1 MRLLIS
7 RLIFAACLILCIA
20 SCVEP
25 ELIVN
30 QGQDQGQTEFSIG
43 SGGGTFTIPISSN
56 VDFTCSLSDNCKSW
70 CSIIQT
76 KGMNDYSI
84 ILSVKENDTY
94 DARTGTL
101 TISYGDKSTAL
112 TITQSQKDEFILT
125 QREFTV
131 GTEGGELKIP
141 VSTNIQ
147 YSCAVMEGA
156 QGWITIKQ
164 AQTKGLEDYNL
175 VLQIAKNESY
185 DGRIGQVKISGA
197 GKESFITITQKQVD
211 ALIVEQKEFS
221 IGSDGGN
228 ITIPLRS
235 NIDYSCSLSDNC
247 KSWCTIT
254 QTKALNNYNI
264 ILSVAKNEKYDPRTG
279 TLTISYDDKSIV
291 VTITQSQKD
300 EFILTQKEFIIGS
313 EGGELKI
320 PVQANIQYS
329 CAVVGGAQDWITI
342 EQAQTKGLEDY
353 NIVLRI
359 AKNKSYDGRVGQVKI
374 SGAGKESF
382 ITITQKQVDALIVEQ
397 KAFSIGSGGGTITIP
412 LRSNIDYSCSLSDNC
427 KSWCSIIQTKALN
440 DYNII
445 LSVAKNENYDPRS
458 GTLTIGYDDKSIVVT
473 IAQSQKDEIILTQK
487 EFTIGVEGGELRIPV
502 LTNINYTATVL
513 GDARSWIGI
522 SQVQTKGLEG
532 YNLILQIAKNEGYD
546 GRVGQVKI
554 SGAGKESFITIT
566 QKQVEELIVEQKAF
580 SIGSDGGTI
589 TIPVTSNVDYSCSL
603 SENCK
608 SWCLITQTKALNNYN
623 IILAVAKNE
632 GYDPR
637 SGTLT
642 ISYGDKSTIVTI
654 TQSQKDEIILT
665 QKDFTVGFEGG
676 ELRIPVLTNINYT
689 ATVLG
694 DAQSWIGI
702 SQVQTKGLEQYQ
714 LVLQIAKNSTVS
726 GRIGQVKIAG
736 AGKESFININQG
748 ANEGS
753 PAMAKERAALVALYN
768 SLNGSQWT
776 RKDNWLSDKPLSQW
790 YGIGVDSQGYVVVI
804 NLPDNN
810 LSGNIPAE
818 IGDFSKLRFLQLCYD
833 AISGSIPPEIG
844 KLKALEQLYLFYN
857 QLTGTLPGEIAGL
870 TNLNG
875 LDITNNNL
883 SGTIPASIRN
893 NSAFWRKFWT
903 RIVCYNNFDL
913 SGITNFPAPNFTFND
928 VTGAPINLGNE
939 YSSNKYTILFD
950 WQTWCSYCTN
960 YTPQLV
966 SLYNVYKSKGLDVI
980 GCSMYGGN
988 YSSMG
993 MTDAKL
999 KQVADNL
1006 GMPWRTILIHPTADV
1021 YNSLLYQM
1029 SIPNLHVV
1037 DETGNVIF
1045 STAAFGDDRNQLENF
1060 IKGKLGE
1067 ASGGGGSYYEST
1079 DYSADGKV
1087 KTLQTHTV
1095 GSGIKLIFTGDAFT
1109 DKDHANGTFDTWVNH
1124 AVAAFFS
1131 EEPYKSLRNR
1141 FDVYS
1146 VAAVSKNKEIADD
1159 SQTAFS
1165 CRFGEGTFVEGNDA
1179 KVFQYARKVPGA
1191 DMTESVITVIINAPN
1206 YSGTCSMYSDNAA
1219 IGYCAMIA
1227 NSVYE
1232 FGKVVLHESGGHAFG
1247 KLLDEYTS
1255 SGHGA
1260 ITEEAKTEFNQQ
1272 RNSWGWGAN
1281 VDITSDPAT
1290 IQWSFMLSD
1299 PNYSKVV
1306 GIHEGALT
1314 YATGAWRPTPNS
1326 IMNANTDGFNA
1337 PSRFEI
1343 YKRIMQFS
1351 QGTTPTF
1358 AEFAAFDAPNVTK
1371 ATTKAAFTPI
1381 PKNFIPFHPPVVV
1394 KGSWKDAGRK

>member
-1 MRLLIS
+1 MKRFIS
-7 RLIFAACLILCIA
+7 RLIFIFCLFLSVF

-25 ELIVN
+25 ELIVG
-30 QGQDQGQTEFSIG
+30 QGQNQNQTELSIG
-43 SGGGTFTIPISSN
+43 SDGGIFTIPISSN
-56 VDFTCSLSDNCKSW
+56 VDFTCSLSNDCKSW
-70 CSIIQT
+70 CSITQT
-76 KGMNDYSI
+76 KAMNDYSI
-84 ILSVKENDTY
+84 ILTVKENDTY
-94 DARTGTL
+94 DSRTGTL
-101 TISYGDKSTAL
+101 TISYAEKSTTL
-112 TITQSQKDEFILT
+112 TITQSQKDELILT
-125 QREFTV
+125 QKEFIV

-147 YSCAVMEGA
+147 YSCTVMEGA

-164 AQTKGLEDYNL
+164 AQTKGLEDYNI

-235 NIDYSCSLSDNC
+235 NIDYSCSLSDDC
-247 KSWCTIT
+247 KSWCSIT

-264 ILSVAKNEKYDPRTG
+264 ILSVAKNEKHDPRTG

-291 VTITQSQKD
+291 ISITQSQKD

-320 PVQANIQYS
+320 PVSANIQYS
-329 CAVVGGAQDWITI
+329 CAVVEGAQDWITI

-353 NIVLRI
+353 NIVLKI
-359 AKNKSYDGRVGQVKI
+359 AKNESYDGRVGQVKI

-382 ITITQKQVDALIVEQ
+382 ITITQKQVDAFIIDQ
-397 KAFSIGSGGGTITIP
+397 QDFAIGSDGGNITIP
-412 LRSNIDYSCSLSDNC
+412 LRSNIDYSCSLSDDC
-427 KSWCSIIQTKALN
+427 KSWCSITQTKALN

-445 LSVAKNENYDPRS
+445 LSVAKNNGYDPRT
-458 GTLTIGYDDKSIVVT
+458 GTLTISYGDKSTKVT
-473 IAQSQKDEIILTQK
+473 ITQSQKDEIILTQK
-487 EFTIGVEGGELRIPV
+487 EFTIGSDGGELRIPV

-513 GDARSWIGI
+513 GNAQSWIEI
-522 SQVQTKGLEG
+522 SQVQTKGLEQ
-532 YNLILQIAKNEGYD
+532 YHLVLQIAKNESYD

-566 QKQVEELIVEQKAF
+566 QKQVVELIVDQQYF

-589 TIPVTSNVDYSCSL
+589 TIPVSSNVDYSCSL
-603 SENCK
+603 SDDCK
-608 SWCLITQTKALNNYN
+608 SWCTITQTKALNNYN
-623 IILAVAKNE
+623 IILSVAKNE

-637 SGTLT
+637 TGTLT
-642 ISYGDKSTIVTI
+642 ISYGDKSTKVTI

-665 QKDFTVGFEGG
+665 QKEFTIGSDGG

-694 DAQSWIGI
+694 DAHSWIGI
-702 SQVQTKGLEQYQ
+702 SQVQTKGLEEYK
-714 LVLQIAKNSTVS
+714 LVLQIAKNSAMV
-726 GRIGQVKIAG
+726 GRVGQVKISG

-748 ANEGS
+748 AKEES
-753 PAMAKERAALVALYN
+753 SALAKERAALTALYN

-776 RKDNWLSDKPLSQW
+776 RKDNWLSDKPLNEW
-790 YGIGVDSQGYVVVI
+790 YGIGVDAQGHVIVI

-833 AISGSIPPEIG
+833 AITGNIPPEIC
-844 KLKALEQLYLFYN
+844 KLKALEHLYLFYN
-857 QLTGTLPGEIAGL
+857 QLTGPLPGEMGTL
-870 TNLNG
+870 TNLSG
-875 LDITNNNL
+875 LDITMNNL
-883 SGTIPASIRN
+883 SGTIPTSILN
-893 NSAFWRKFWT
+893 NTTFWEKFWS

-928 VTGAPINLGNE
+928 VSGAPINLGNE

-950 WQTWCSYCTN
+950 WQTWCSYCTA
-960 YTPQLV
+960 YTPQLI
-966 SLYNVYKSKGLDVI
+966 SIYNTYKSKGLNVI
-980 GCSMYGGN
+980 GCSIYGGN
-988 YSSMG
+988 YGAMG

-999 KQVADNL
+999 KQIADTL
-1006 GMPWRTILIHPTADV
+1006 GMPWRTILIQPTADV

-1037 DETGNVIF
+1037 DENGNVVF
-1045 STAAFGDDRNQLENF
+1045 STAAFGDNRNELENF
-1060 IKGKLGE
+1060 IKNKLGE

-1087 KTLQTHTV
+1087 KTLETHTV
-1095 GSGIKLIFTGDAFT
+1095 GNGIKLIFTGDAFT
-1109 DKDHANGTFDTWVNH
+1109 DKDHAAGTFDTWVQH
-1124 AVAAFFS
+1124 AVEAFFS

-1165 CRFGEGTFVEGNDA
+1165 CSFGEGTFVEGNDA
-1179 KVFQYARKVPGA
+1179 KVFEYANKVPDA
-1191 DMTESVITVIINAPN
+1191 DMSKSVVTVIINSPN
-1206 YSGTCSMYSDNAA
+1206 YSGTCSMYSDNSA
-1219 IGYCAMIA
+1219 IGYCAIIDY
-1227 NSVYE
+1227 SVSE

-1255 SGHGA
+1255 SGKGA
-1260 ITEEAKTEFNQQ
+1260 ITEESRDSFIKQ
-1272 RNSWGWGAN
+1272 RDNWGWGAN

-1299 PNYSKVV
+1299 ANYQKVV
-1306 GIHEGALT
+1306 GIYEGALT
-1314 YATGAWRPTPNS
+1314 FATGAWRPTTNS

-1337 PSRFEI
+1337 PSRFAI
-1343 YKRIMQFS
+1343 YKRIMQLS

-1358 AEFAAFDAPNVTK
+1358 AEFAVFDAPNLTK
-1371 ATTKAAFTPI
+1371 APTKTTFTPI
-1381 PKNFIPFHPPVVV
+1381 PKNFIPFHPPVI
-1394 KGSWKDAGRK
+1394 KDKKWNE

>member
-7 RLIFAACLILCIA
+7 RLIFASCLILCIA

-76 KGMNDYSI
+76 KAMNDYSI

-94 DARTGTL
+94 DARTGIL

-112 TITQSQKDEFILT
+112 TITQSQKDELILT
-125 QREFTV
+125 QKEFIV
-131 GTEGGELKIP
+131 GTQGGELKIP

-147 YSCAVMEGA
+147 YSCAVMEGS

-254 QTKALNNYNI
+254 QTKALNDYNI

-313 EGGELKI
+313 EGGELRI

-329 CAVVGGAQDWITI
+329 CAVVEGTQDWITI
-342 EQAQTKGLEDY
+342 EKAQTKGLEDY
-353 NIVLRI
+353 NIVLKI
-359 AKNKSYDGRVGQVKI
+359 AKNESYDGRVGQVKI

-382 ITITQKQVDALIVEQ
+382 ITITQKQVDALIIEQ
-397 KAFSIGSGGGTITIP
+397 KEFSIGSDGGTITIP

-440 DYNII
+440 NYNII

-554 SGAGKESFITIT
+554 SGAGKESFI
-566 QKQVEELIVEQKAF
+566 
-580 SIGSDGGTI
+580 
-589 TIPVTSNVDYSCSL
+589 
-603 SENCK
+603 
-608 SWCLITQTKALNNYN
+608 
-623 IILAVAKNE
+623 
-632 GYDPR
+632 
-637 SGTLT
+637 
-642 ISYGDKSTIVTI
+642 
-654 TQSQKDEIILT
+654 
-665 QKDFTVGFEGG
+665 
-676 ELRIPVLTNINYT
+676 
-689 ATVLG
+689 
-694 DAQSWIGI
+694 
-702 SQVQTKGLEQYQ
+702 
-714 LVLQIAKNSTVS
+714 
-726 GRIGQVKIAG
+726 
-736 AGKESFININQG
+736 NINQG

-818 IGDFSKLRFLQLCYD
+818 IGDLSKLRFLQLCYD
-833 AISGSIPPEIG
+833 AINGSIPPEIG

-857 QLTGTLPGEIAGL
+857 QLTGTLPAEIAGL

-893 NSAFWRKFWT
+893 NTAFWRKFWT

-950 WQTWCSYCTN
+950 WQTWCSSCTN
-960 YTPQLV
+960 YTPKLI
-966 SLYNVYKSKGLDVI
+966 SLYNAYKSKGLDVI

-988 YSSMG
+988 YSAMG

-1029 SIPNLHVV
+1029 SIPNIHVV

-1045 STAAFGDDRNQLENF
+1045 STAAFGDDWNQLENF

-1079 DYSADGKV
+1079 DYSADGMV

-1179 KVFQYARKVPGA
+1179 KVFQYASKVPGA

-1260 ITEEAKTEFNQQ
+1260 ITEEAKAEFNQQ

-1306 GIHEGALT
+1306 GIYEGALT

-1351 QGTTPTF
+1351 QGITPTF
-1358 AEFAAFDAPNVTK
+1358 AEFAAFDAPNLTK
-1371 ATTKAAFTPI
+1371 ATTKAAFAPI
-1381 PKNFIPFHPPVVV
+1381 PKNFIPFHPPVIV